1 MFEFK
6 DVTFKDFI
14 KIKEMK
20 IPGNQINFL
29 VGDSGSG
36 KTTLLKMLAKLISP
50 TTGTIYFQNQ
60 PIDDLNSIEHRKK
73 VILLPQKAHIFK
85 HTIRDNLMI
94 GLNYHHKSFTEEDLL
109 NILKE
114 VQLNKK
120 LDDDASL
127 LSGGEQQRLALAR
140 ILLLDADVYLLDEP
154 SSSLDQFSEKLI
166 IKVIVEYIRKTKKT
180 LIMVTHNLDIANEYA
195 DNVIRLSEMKKEVS
209 L

>member
-1 MFEFK
+1 M
-6 DVTFKDFI
+6 
-14 KIKEMK
+14 
-20 IPGNQINFL
+20 
-29 VGDSGSG
+29 
-36 KTTLLKMLAKLISP
+36 
-50 TTGTIYFQNQ
+50 
-60 PIDDLNSIEHRKK
+60 NSIEHRKK

-85 HTIRDNLMI
+85 YTIRDNLMI

>member
-1 MFEFK
+1 MFKFK
-6 DVTFKDFI
+6 DVTYQHFI
-14 KIKEMK
+14 NIKEMD

-29 VGDSGSG
+29 VGDSGTG
-36 KTTLLKMLAKLISP
+36 KTTILKMLAKLISP
-50 TTGTIYFQNQ
+50 TTGTIYYHQQ
-60 PIDDLNSIEHRKK
+60 PLEDIDPIEHRKK
-73 VILLPQKAHIFK
+73 IILLPQKAHIFK
-85 HTIRDNLMI
+85 QTIKDNLII
-94 GLNYHHKSFTEEDLL
+94 GLKYHNKSYTENDLI

-166 IKVIVEYIRKTKKT
+166 IKVVVEYIKKTNKT

-195 DNVIRLSEMKKEVS
+195 DHVIRLDGMKKEVS
-209 L
+209 